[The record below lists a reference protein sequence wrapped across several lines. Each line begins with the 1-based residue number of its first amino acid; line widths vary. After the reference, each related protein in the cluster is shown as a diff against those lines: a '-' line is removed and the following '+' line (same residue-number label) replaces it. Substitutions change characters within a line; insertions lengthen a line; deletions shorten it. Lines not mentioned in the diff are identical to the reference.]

1 MEKNE
6 RKSNN
11 PGHIDKTEL
20 AIKVLK
26 DFKYKDLVGDLDG
39 LLQKLI
45 DVARIG
51 NISGKGE
58 IYSFIDFEKAPAVNG
73 SQHLTGIV
81 NAILQKKVLRI
92 YYKPFYEDKPYF
104 INVHPYLIKEYKYR
118 WYLIGLNDLKNELR
132 TYALDRIWEIE
143 EIKEEYIPATFNPE
157 EYFRNSFGV
166 IAPTGEPPKIIME
179 LSRHQAQ
186 YIITQPLHHSQV
198 LEAEKDQSMVFSL
211 RLHPTIEF
219 IQWIL
224 SMGSEILI
232 HEPDNLRKKVII
244 EYQNAL
250 RRNGIS

>member
-1 MEKNE
+1 MEKHH
-6 RKSNN
+6 NN
-11 PGHIDKTEL
+11 PGTPSQADKSEL
-20 AIKVLK
+20 VIKVLR

-45 DVARIG
+45 DVAEIG
-51 NISGKGE
+51 KHSDKGE
-58 IYSFIDFEKAPAVNG
+58 VYSFIDFEKAPAVNG
-73 SQHLTGIV
+73 SQHLSGII

-143 EIKEEYIPATFNPE
+143 EIDEDYIPPSFNPAD
-157 EYFRNSFGV
+157 YFRNSFGV
-166 IAPTGEPPKIIME
+166 IAPTGEPPKIILE

-198 LEAEKDQSMVFSL
+198 LEAEKDQSIFFSL

-224 SMGSEILI
+224 SMGSEILV
-232 HEPDNLRKKVII
+232 HEPASLRKKVII
-244 EYQNAL
+244 EYQKAL
-250 RRNGIS
+250 KRNGIS